1 MVLST
6 AARESRLASTSRRV
20 ARFSVLRDL
29 DAGRGIENY
38 IGLSSQC
45 RAVAGA
51 GEHANDEARVYAFGY
66 STPNAA
72 NFSGLGAPSRSQP
85 RTA

>member
-1 MVLST
+1 MILST

-29 DAGRGIENY
+29 NAGHGIENH
-38 IGLSSQC
+38 IGLSSRC
-45 RAVAGA
+45 GAVAGA
-51 GEHANDEARVYAFGY
+51 GKHAGHETRAYAAGY

-72 NFSGLGAPSRSQP
+72 SFSSLGAPS
-85 RTA
+85 